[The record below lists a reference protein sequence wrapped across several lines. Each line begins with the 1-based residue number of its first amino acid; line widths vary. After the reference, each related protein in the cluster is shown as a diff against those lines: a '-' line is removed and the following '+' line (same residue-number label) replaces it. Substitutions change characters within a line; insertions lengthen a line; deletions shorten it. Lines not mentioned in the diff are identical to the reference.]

1 MRSIPKLV
9 LKSAK
14 AAAITYSFETEGEGL
29 KSWALCTVNDQTGEL
44 LITSDWGSWSHR
56 WHASPEA
63 LGAPTLTAFIG
74 DRGDV
79 DYLARKLQ
87 NEGRSGVRFSAQK
100 TAHVLNRLL
109 CAQRLKDGREQLK
122 NCLEPEDFDCGRLPN
137 HYMSSYTEAG
147 LPLFS
152 YRTVLVPTW
161 QDSTRTER
169 LPYLTAEKA
178 RELWDEIEEL
188 ADEYDRSSNEFYER
202 LIGTSGFTDYVTEE
216 PWMHGQIEQTFED
229 KALRD
234 IVLPALI
241 EACKATAATHAPKEN
256 MLDTLQPKEDSAL

>member
-1 MRSIPKLV
+1 MRSTPKFV

-14 AAAITYSFETEGEGL
+14 AAATTYSFETEGEEF
-29 KSWALCTVNDQTGEL
+29 KSWALCTVNDHTGEV

-74 DRGDV
+74 TRADV

-87 NEGRSGVRFSAQK
+87 KEGRNGTCFSAPK
-100 TAHVLNRLL
+100 TARELNRLL
-109 CAQRLKDGREQLK
+109 CARRLEDGREQLE
-122 NCLEPEDFDCGRLPN
+122 NRLEPEDFDCGRLPN
-137 HYMSSYTEAG
+137 HYMSSYTVAG

-152 YRTVLVPTW
+152 HCTVPAPTW
-161 QDSTRTER
+161 KDSTRTER

-178 RELWDEIEEL
+178 RELWDAIESLGNEC
-188 ADEYDRSSNEFYER
+188 DRSSDLFWER
-202 LIGTSGFTDYVTEE
+202 LPAIPGFTDYVTDE
-216 PWMHGQIEQTFED
+216 PWEHGQTEQTFED